1 MWISPDGCHAN
12 WFCWDAGSS
21 EIMMMILFQIWRKIP
36 LTFTKCYSKVY
47 GKVTMAKTQFHI
59 PENKIPSESHSK
71 LHGTQNMPT
80 MLKILS
86 ENVFNIVSK
95 HDKHVVMYTVKR

>member
-21 EIMMMILFQIWRKIP
+21 EIMTLFQIWRKIP
-36 LTFTKCYSKVY
+36 LTFTKCYCKVH

-59 PENKIPSESHSK
+59 PENKITTRIS
-71 LHGTQNMPT
+71 
-80 MLKILS
+80 
-86 ENVFNIVSK
+86 F
-95 HDKHVVMYTVKR
+95 